1 MQNFENFQEYQ
12 ENTYDEQIMMIPLE
26 MPSLLPLGSV
36 VTLKEGSKRIM
47 IIGRLQRDKQT
58 GEWFDYAAVLW
69 PEGLIRSDRVF
80 LFNQEDIRLIHFI
93 GLQDRYEFEFRSVL
107 EEKWKELE
115 QEDKQ

>member
-47 IIGRLQRDKQT
+47 IIGRLQRINKLEN
-58 GEWFDYAAVLW
+58 GLIMRLSFV
-69 PEGLIRSDRVF
+69 EGLIRSDRVF